1 MENFDPKEESKGLGD
16 TIAKITNATGLDK
29 LADSVAKMAGKED
42 CGCNSRRAKLNKI
55 FPYKVNTPPPPLPNA
70 LIGKITG
77 GTYLVNKKLVYT
89 NTEEKATTIFYPKD
103 KIYINENM
111 PIFKNLNHYLSNNI
125 LTKIEE

>member
-29 LADSVAKMAGKED
+29 LADSVAKLSGKED
-42 CGCNSRRAKLNKI
+42 CGCGARRTKLNQM
-55 FPYKVNTPPPPLPNA
+55 FPYKVNTPPPPLPES
-70 LIGKITG
+70 LIGEIKE

-89 NTEEKATTIFYPKD
+89 HPEEKATTIFQSGD
-103 KIYINENM
+103 KIYINKNMHIYENL
-111 PIFKNLNHYLSNNI
+111 KHYLSNNI